1 MKPLTSDLRRRMFTK
16 NVQEPYLSRSSAKV
30 SEAAKDWRWNGRK
43 LRDRPCYS
51 GTSVKGLTKCVIS
64 LVVPSYPRL
73 PVSNIIRIRTSSV
86 HPSRA
91 MSRH

>member
-1 MKPLTSDLRRRMFTK
+1 MKLLTSDLHRRMFTK
-16 NVQEPYLSRSSAKV
+16 NVQEPHLSRLSAKV

-51 GTSVKGLTKCVIS
+51 GTSVKDQQKCVIS
-64 LVVPSYPRL
+64 LLVPSYPRL
-73 PVSNIIRIRTSSV
+73 PVSNIIRIRASSV
-86 HPSRA
+86 YPSRA